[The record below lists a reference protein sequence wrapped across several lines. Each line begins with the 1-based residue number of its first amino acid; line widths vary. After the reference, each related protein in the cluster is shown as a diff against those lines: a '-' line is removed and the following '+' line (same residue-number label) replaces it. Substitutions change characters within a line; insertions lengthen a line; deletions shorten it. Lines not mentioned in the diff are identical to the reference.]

1 MQNTTGI
8 LIGRFQPLHT
18 GHRELIR
25 QAKSQCTNLVI
36 IVGSANAARS
46 IKNPYTYLE
55 REAEIELFLDHED
68 LAGVDIVPLNDYKYS
83 NTQWISDVT
92 TIATEQARYW
102 QSKETILFGF
112 AKEGNDYLKWF
123 PQYRFVNLT
132 TPYEICST
140 DIRTARFKIG
150 GSNFEPEV
158 IEDWNYFQNE
168 KKLFADYPFPE
179 TLSFNCAD
187 ALVECSGH
195 VLLIQRARAPG
206 RGTWALPGGFKNR
219 TETFLDCAVRELQEE
234 TNIRVPEKVLRGSY
248 MAQHLF
254 DDPTR
259 GNGIPRVTLCVHFK
273 VQPNVDGSLPR
284 ANGADDAMECGWFPI
299 REVMSNM
306 KLFDD
311 HLSIISYM
319 LGVMPPP
326 AHLNPQIS

>member
-1 MQNTTGI
+1 MQSTTGI
-8 LIGRFQPLHT
+8 LIGRFQPLHP
-18 GHRELIR
+18 GHKELIR
-25 QAKSQCTNLVI
+25 QAKSQCVHLVI

-46 IKNPYTYLE
+46 IKNPFTFLE
-55 REAEIELFLDHED
+55 RKAEIELFLDHESIK
-68 LAGVDIVPLNDYKYS
+68 GVSIVPLNDYKYS

-92 TIATEQARYW
+92 TIVMEFDRS
-102 QSKETILFGF
+102 SKQTILFGHQ
-112 AKEGNDYLKWF
+112 KEGNDYLKWF
-123 PQYRFVNLT
+123 PQYKFVNLT
-132 TPYEICST
+132 TQYEICST
-140 DIRTARFKIG
+140 DIRKKRFESG
-150 GSNFEPEV
+150 NSGFAQEV
-158 IEDWNYFQNE
+158 VEDWKYFQNE

-219 TETFLDCAVRELQEE
+219 AETFLDCAVRELQEE
-234 TNIRVPEKVLRGSY
+234 TNIRVPEKVLRGSIVNK
-248 MAQHLF
+248 QLF

-273 VQPNVDGSLPR
+273 IDPNADGSLPR
-284 ANGADDAMECGWFPI
+284 ANGADDAMDCGWYPI

-311 HLSIISYM
+311 HLSIISSM
-319 LGVMPPP
+319 LKVMPLA
-326 AHLNPQIS
+326 AHLNPMIS

>member
-1 MQNTTGI
+1 MQSTTGI
-8 LIGRFQPLHT
+8 LIGRFQPLHP
-18 GHRELIR
+18 GHKELIR

-46 IKNPYTYLE
+46 IKNPYDYLE
-55 REAEIELFLDHED
+55 RFSEIQLFLEHESIKD
-68 LAGVDIVPLNDYKYS
+68 VTIVPLNDYKYS

-92 TIATEQARYW
+92 TIAMEYSRG
-102 QSKETILFGF
+102 SKEIILFGHM
-112 AKEGNDYLKWF
+112 KEGNTYLNWF
-123 PQYRFVNLT
+123 PQYKFVNLT
-132 TPYEICST
+132 TPYEVCST
-140 DIRTARFKIG
+140 DIRRKRFESG
-150 GSNFEPEV
+150 NSGFSREV
-158 IEDWNYFQNE
+158 VEDWKYFQNE
-168 KKLFADYPFPE
+168 EKLFGDYPFPE
-179 TLSFNCAD
+179 TLSFSCAD

-219 TETFLDCAVRELQEE
+219 SETFLDCAVRELQEE

-248 MAQHLF
+248 VSQHLF

-259 GNGIPRVTLCVHFK
+259 GCGIPRVTLCVHFK

-299 REVMSNM
+299 REVMTSM
-306 KLFDD
+306 KLYDD
-311 HLSIISYM
+311 HLSIISSM

-326 AHLNPQIS
+326 AHLNPMIS

>member
-1 MQNTTGI
+1 MQSTTGI
-8 LIGRFQPLHT
+8 LIGRFQPIHS
-18 GHRELIR
+18 GHKEIIR

-36 IVGSANAARS
+36 LVGSANAARS
-46 IKNPYTYLE
+46 IKNPYDYLE
-55 REAEIELFLDHED
+55 RKAEIELFLEHESIKD
-68 LAGVDIVPLNDYKYS
+68 ITIVPLNDYKYS

-92 TIATEQARYW
+92 NIATEYSRHT
-102 QSKETILFGF
+102 KETILFGHM
-112 AKEGNDYLKWF
+112 KDGNDYLKWF
-123 PQYRFVNLT
+123 PQYKFVNLT
-132 TPYEICST
+132 TPYNINSTEIRR
-140 DIRTARFKIG
+140 IRFNTG
-150 GSNFEPEV
+150 WSGYTPEV
-158 IEDWNYFQNE
+158 VEDWKYFLNE
-168 KKLFADYPFPE
+168 QKLFKDYPFPE
-179 TLSFNCAD
+179 TLSFSCAD

-248 MAQHLF
+248 VAQHLF

-259 GNGIPRVTLCVHFK
+259 GCGIPRVTLCAHFK
-273 VQPNVDGSLPR
+273 VQPNIDGSLPR

-299 REVMSNM
+299 REVMASM
-306 KLFDD
+306 KLYDD

-319 LGVMPPP
+319 LGVMPPA

>member
-1 MQNTTGI
+1 MQSTTGI
-8 LIGRFQPLHT
+8 LIGRFQPIHS
-18 GHRELIR
+18 GHKEIIR

-46 IKNPYTYLE
+46 IKNPYDYLE
-55 REAEIELFLDHED
+55 RKAEIGLFIEHESIKD
-68 LAGVDIVPLNDYKYS
+68 ITIVPLNDYKYS

-92 TIATEQARYW
+92 TIATEYSHG
-102 QSKETILFGF
+102 SKEVILFGHM
-112 AKEGNDYLKWF
+112 KDGNDYLKWF
-123 PQYRFVNLT
+123 PQYKFINLT
-132 TPYEICST
+132 TPYNINSTEIRR
-140 DIRTARFKIG
+140 IRFNAGHQSYT
-150 GSNFEPEV
+150 PEV
-158 IEDWNYFQNE
+158 VEDWKYFQNE
-168 KKLFADYPFPE
+168 QKLFQDYPFPE
-179 TLSFNCAD
+179 TLSFSCAD

-219 TETFLDCAVRELQEE
+219 SETFLDCAVRELQEE

-248 MAQHLF
+248 VSQHLF

-259 GNGIPRVTLCVHFK
+259 GCGIPRVTLCVHFK

-311 HLSIISYM
+311 HLSIISSM
-319 LGVMPPP
+319 LKVMPIA
-326 AHLNPQIS
+326 AHLNPMIS